1 MAGRIEEQR
10 DNDIRDSMRSSY
22 DRQMGM
28 SPTVN
33 FSSAPARPRDDDGPK
48 MSVPTP
54 SPVRQGIKA
63 VFGDVDVG
71 RTVGTGDNERLVRD
85 PNNPY
90 QKFMETQRKNF
101 DTSFMFSPVGA
112 FLKEVFGD
120 KNQMTTKADKITGQ
134 IFRQAAAN
142 PGTVNLKDDGLGMT
156 IDTPRGQINLSK
168 RGVATYSGV
177 QDPDYDGVFKEIVNP
192 PIEEGDERV
201 EEAKTPLDPCPEGYV
216 YNAETESCVK
226 VETEQVIDDEPVFRR
241 NPTPISDSFP
251 DLTRYG
257 RDGGEYLFYET
268 MPGVAD
274 PMKQGGPP
282 RGPQGEVRGPGGPK
296 DDLVGP
302 FMLSSQEYV
311 LPYEMVLDEG
321 GGNYNA
327 GIKSLERQR
336 MQALKKYK
344 DRVASS

>member
-1 MAGRIEEQR
+1 MCF
-10 DNDIRDSMRSSY
+10 N
-22 DRQMGM
+22 
-28 SPTVN
+28 
-33 FSSAPARPRDDDGPK
+33 RDDDRGPALEPANDPNPS
-48 MSVPTP
+48 MPMP
-54 SPVRQGIKA
+54 SPVRQGIKE

-71 RTVGTGDNERLVRD
+71 RTDENDNLIKD
-85 PNNPY
+85 PGNPY
-90 QKFMETQRKNF
+90 QKFMDNQRDNF
-101 DTSFMFSPVGA
+101 DNPIVFSPMQALLGA
-112 FLKEVFGD
+112 MFKD

-142 PGTVNLKDDGLGMT
+142 PGTVNVKDDGLGMT

-168 RGVATYSGV
+168 RGFATYSGI

-226 VETEQVIDDEPVFRR
+226 VETEQVVDDEPVFRR
-241 NPTPISDSFP
+241 NPTPISASFP

-257 RDGGEYLFYET
+257 RDGGEYMFYET
-268 MPGVAD
+268 MPGVPD

-282 RGPQGEVRGPGGPK
+282 RGPQGEVKGPGGPK

-321 GGNYNA
+321 KGDYNT
-327 GIKSLERQR
+327 GIKSLEKQR

-344 DRVASS
+344 NRAASA